1 MILNT
6 ILLLGF
12 YLGCSCVATD
22 ISPGIFVK
30 SNPIGDVINIG
41 KRRMIIKN
49 ELLRWRLSPEVIRN
63 EKRTLVVK
71 RFHLRNITKL
81 CNKALSSYYAYLCSY
96 YSITPEDKYLL
107 EFIISA
113 TY

>member
-12 YLGCSCVATD
+12 YLGCSCATTD
-22 ISPGIFVK
+22 ISAGTFVK
-30 SNPIGDVINIG
+30 SNPICDLS
-41 KRRMIIKN
+41 KKRMIIKN

-63 EKRTLVVK
+63 KNRSLVVK
-71 RFHLRNITKL
+71 RFHMRNLTKL
-81 CNKALSSYYAYLCSY
+81 CNKAFSSYYDYLCGY
-96 YSITPEDKYLL
+96 YSISAEDKYLIEL
-107 EFIISA
+107 IISA

>member
-12 YLGCSCVATD
+12 YLSVATD

-30 SNPIGDVINIG
+30 SNPIYDLR
-41 KRRMIIKN
+41 KRRMIINN
-49 ELLRWRLSPEVIRN
+49 EWLRWRTSHEVIRN
-63 EKRTLVVK
+63 EKRV
-71 RFHLRNITKL
+71 RIMNRINIRNITKIF
-81 CNKALSSYYAYLCSY
+81 NSAFSAYYAYLCNY
-96 YSITPEDKYLL
+96 YSISAEDKYLI

>member
-6 ILLLGF
+6 ILLLG
-12 YLGCSCVATD
+12 LCLSVASD

-30 SNPIGDVINIG
+30 SNPVYDLINIR
-41 KRRMIIKN
+41 KSRMIIKN
-49 ELLRWRLSPEVIRN
+49 ELLRWRISHEVIRN
-63 EKRTLVVK
+63 EKRV
-71 RFHLRNITKL
+71 RIMNRIYIRNITKIL
-81 CNKALSSYYAYLCSY
+81 NSAFSAYYAYLCNY
-96 YSITPEDKYLL
+96 YSISAEDKYLM